1 MNQCKNFQ
9 TIGQNSPM
17 VCFMFGA
24 IEAGG
29 TKIMNLG
36 DGVNGPFTG
45 LINFASI
52 LNMFNALDIKWRI
65 DN

>member
-1 MNQCKNFQ
+1 M
-9 TIGQNSPM
+9 
-17 VCFMFGA
+17 
-24 IEAGG
+24 G
-29 TKIMNLG
+29 TMGFRKESHIRLGTLYRVFFVPKVDLG
-36 DGVNGPFTG
+36 DGVSGPFTG

>member
-1 MNQCKNFQ
+1 MYHMNVTTRYIVPGLFCAK
-9 TIGQNSPM
+9 
-17 VCFMFGA
+17 VD
-24 IEAGG
+24 
-29 TKIMNLG
+29 LV
-36 DGVNGPFTG
+36 DGVSGPFTR

>member
-1 MNQCKNFQ
+1 
-9 TIGQNSPM
+9 M